1 MYTYKY
7 NFRNTGVIDN
17 HKNILAYILC
27 ISVVHHKDVSVDE
40 LIFLASEFAGDGDVG
55 PNSGYQKYL
64 DTLMRTWNAL
74 DAVDPERDQR
84 RKMLEYPGM
93 PLVTNNKTEEPAVAR
108 VGA

>member
-7 NFRNTGVIDN
+7 NFRNAGVIDN

-27 ISVVHHKDVSVDE
+27 ISVVHHRDVSVDE

-64 DTLMRTWNAL
+64 DNLMKTWNAL
-74 DAVDPERDQR
+74 DAVDPERDPRQ
-84 RKMLEYPGM
+84 KKIEYPGM
-93 PLVTNNKTEEPAVAR
+93 PLLTARQEGRVA
-108 VGA
+108 A